1 MDIYAIRKQNL
12 IALIGTRRKNACAQ
26 KWEMSAAHLSQILS
40 DKTEKN
46 LGDDVARRIETMEGL
61 DRGWLDQ
68 LRDVSSTPP
77 VPATKLLTG
86 KELGAAIESARL
98 EKGLSKAEMAKI
110 FSVTPPSVQGWITT
124 GRIDK
129 AKLFEMIRYFS
140 DVLGPEHWG
149 LNKEDGELLQLHE
162 DPKLAAP
169 QSAADIVRAMLE
181 TRAGKSISPE
191 ARERLL
197 LAAEE
202 AQPATNVITGDFNR
216 AGRLASGDILIPQ
229 YDVRASMGHGQVPAE
244 YVEFMRNVV
253 VSGVQLEKLGLEYT
267 SPANLSII
275 TGWGQS
281 MEGTI
286 NDRDPLIVDRGVT
299 EFTGDGIYL
308 LTWDGM
314 LYIKRLQKADAEH
327 FDMISDNPKHKDRVV
342 PVEAVT
348 IHARVLYIWRGMK
361 A

>member
-12 IALIGTRRKNACAQ
+12 IALIGARRKNACAQ

-46 LGDDVARRIETMEGL
+46 LGDDVARRIETLEGL
-61 DRGWLDQ
+61 ERGWLDQ
-68 LRDVSSTPP
+68 LRDVATAPLDEGQSS
-77 VPATKLLTG
+77 AT
-86 KELGAAIESARL
+86 
-98 EKGLSKAEMAKI
+98 
-110 FSVTPPSVQGWITT
+110 
-124 GRIDK
+124 
-129 AKLFEMIRYFS
+129 
-140 DVLGPEHWG
+140 
-149 LNKEDGELLQLHE
+149 
-162 DPKLAAP
+162 P

-181 TRAGKSISPE
+181 TKAGKSISPE

-202 AQPATNVITGDFNR
+202 SQPATNVITGDFNR

-348 IHARVLYIWRGMK
+348 IHARVLYVWRGMK

>member
-12 IALIGTRRKNACAQ
+12 IALIGARRKNACAQ

-46 LGDDVARRIETMEGL
+46 LGDDVARRIETLEGL
-61 DRGWLDQ
+61 ERGWLDQ
-68 LRDVSSTPP
+68 LRDVATAPFDEGQSS
-77 VPATKLLTG
+77 AT
-86 KELGAAIESARL
+86 
-98 EKGLSKAEMAKI
+98 
-110 FSVTPPSVQGWITT
+110 
-124 GRIDK
+124 
-129 AKLFEMIRYFS
+129 
-140 DVLGPEHWG
+140 
-149 LNKEDGELLQLHE
+149 
-162 DPKLAAP
+162 P

-181 TRAGKSISPE
+181 TKAGKSISPE

-202 AQPATNVITGDFNR
+202 SQPATNVITGDFNR

-348 IHARVLYIWRGMK
+348 IHARVLYVWRGMK

>member
-46 LGDDVARRIETMEGL
+46 LGDDVARRIETLEGL
-61 DRGWLDQ
+61 ERGWLDQ

-110 FSVTPPSVQGWITT
+110 FGVAPPSVQGWITT

-149 LNKEDGELLQLHE
+149 LSKEDGELLQLHE
-162 DPKLAAP
+162 DPKPATP
-169 QSAADIVRAMLE
+169 QSAAEIVRAMLE
-181 TRAGKSISPE
+181 TKAGKSISPE

-197 LAAEE
+197 LAADE
-202 AQPATNVITGDFNR
+202 AQPTNVITADFSRRPIRGDEIR
-216 AGRLASGDILIPQ
+216 IAH
-229 YDVRASMGHGQVPAE
+229 YDVRGAMGSGKLVREYPEMLRDVTVSQEHLRELGVKYKDPAHLK
-244 YVEFMRNVV
+244 M
-253 VSGVQLEKLGLEYT
+253 
-267 SPANLSII
+267 I
-275 TGWGQS
+275 TGDGES
-281 MEGTI
+281 MAPTI
-286 NDRDPLIVDRGVT
+286 RHLDPLIVDASIR
-299 EFTGDGIYL
+299 EFTGDGIYAF
-308 LTWDGM
+308 TWQG
-314 LYIKRLQKADAEH
+314 LFYIKRLQMRGPDH
-327 FDMISDNPKHKDRVV
+327 FRMLSDNTLHPPEDIRVD
-342 PVEAVT
+342 ET
-348 IHARVLYIWRGMK
+348 YIQARVLLVWNAKRV
-361 A
+361 